1 MGVRTLFFLGPPSA
15 PRMVFFFFFSYSINR
30 VNMGKLFSST
40 SRQLV
45 ELASQIQMGA
55 QVSFFPGSCSSI
67 FSPKDKQGF
76 SFFSRL
82 PVQVTGIA
90 RIFSPFLVQFS
101 GMSLPL
107 FVLTSETSTQ
117 LLPDATGNKE
127 GEKLL

>member
-1 MGVRTLFFLGPPSA
+1 
-15 PRMVFFFFFSYSINR
+15 
-30 VNMGKLFSST
+30 MGKLFSST

-82 PVQVTGIA
+82 QVTGIA